1 MSLARTFLP
10 ALLCLALVSCD
21 GGVPDSPPAGPKAP
35 SPTKVL
41 LIGIDGA
48 SFDVIDPLLAQGKL
62 PAFEKIIRAGVRAK
76 LASQKPIL
84 SPCVWTT
91 IATGRNREDH
101 GIVGFVSRHSP
112 REQAQLVATTDRM
125 VPALWS
131 MASAMGRSVGVV
143 GWWVSWP
150 SETVDGFV
158 VSDRVAQGR
167 WESWTDG
174 RKDTGATYP
183 PELYAQIAELVVDPV
198 KAPPMAELGALA
210 DFTADEL
217 AQIAAADHPIPFHGP
232 SVLKFGF
239 CEQKTYENIAFDLLP
254 KRQPDLSMVFLVGVD
269 PISHTFWH
277 CYQPDKFPQG
287 VEPDLARRLGRIVP
301 SMYEHDDAT
310 IAKLLALVDPET
322 VVIVVSDHGFQASGK
337 LPGLTQSVD
346 YKSVGLKK
354 VEELDEPVN
363 IGTSGIH
370 HIDGV
375 FLACGGPIVRGA
387 VPKTQPS
394 VLDVAPT
401 VLALLGLPIAENM
414 PGRVLEELIDP
425 GFLKAHP
432 IRRIGAY
439 EDVVKASSA
448 PRPDAAA
455 ADRLRA
461 EQLKSIGYVGVGGG
475 DGEAGA
481 PSDGKKP

>member
-1 MSLARTFLP
+1 MSKRLA
-10 ALLCLALVSCD
+10 ALLLLALAGCD
-21 GGVPDSPPAGPKAP
+21 GGAQDAPAQQTKTP
-35 SPTKVL
+35 SPTKIL

-62 PAFEKIIRAGVRAK
+62 PTFEKIIRAGVRSK

-91 IATGRNREDH
+91 IATGRNRADH

-112 REQAQLVATTDRM
+112 PGEAQLVATTDRT

-183 PELYAQIAELVVDPV
+183 PELFAQIADLVVDPV
-198 KAPPMAELGALA
+198 KSPPMAELGALA
-210 DFTADEL
+210 DFSADEL
-217 AQIAAADHPIPFHGP
+217 AEIAAADHPIPFNGP

-239 CEQKTYENIAFDLLP
+239 CEQRTYENIAFDLLP
-254 KRQPDLSMVFLVGVD
+254 RKQPDLAMVFLVAVD
-269 PISHTFWH
+269 PVSHTFWH

-287 VEPDLARRLGRIVP
+287 VDPDLARRLGRLVP

-310 IAKLLALVDPET
+310 VAKLLRDGRSRDGRDRRVR
-322 VVIVVSDHGFQASGK
+322 SR
-337 LPGLTQSVD
+337 LPGLGQPAGPD
-346 YKSVGLKK
+346 AVGRLQERRLRK

-363 IGTSGIH
+363 VGTSGIH
-370 HIDGV
+370 QIDGV

-432 IRRIGAY
+432 IRRIPAY
-439 EDVVKASSA
+439 EDVVKASPGA
-448 PRPDAAA
+448 RPDASA
-455 ADRLRA
+455 ADRARADQLR
-461 EQLKSIGYVGVGGG
+461 SIGYVDVDRG
-475 DGEAGA
+475 DAK
-481 PSDGKKP
+481 PDVPPDGKKR